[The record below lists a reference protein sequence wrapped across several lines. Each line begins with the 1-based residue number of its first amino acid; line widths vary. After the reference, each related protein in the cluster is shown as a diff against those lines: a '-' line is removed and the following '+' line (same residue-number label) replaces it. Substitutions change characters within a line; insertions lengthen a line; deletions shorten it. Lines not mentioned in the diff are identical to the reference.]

1 MFHKIKS
8 VTPLD
13 GFTLTVKFSEGIT
26 KLYDIKPLFDKIPA
40 FAGLKEHP
48 EEFGCVT
55 VDVGGYG
62 IIWNDDLDLS
72 CDELWENGTVVTT
85 PFDGLMAFSDATELW
100 GLNESTLRKAI
111 AYGKLVDGIDVCKF
125 GKQWV
130 VSIDAMKR
138 EYGSAI
144 R

>member
-48 EEFGCVT
+48 EEFRCVT
-55 VDVGGYG
+55 VSFTGY
-62 IIWNDDLDLS
+62 L
-72 CDELWENGTVVTT
+72 
-85 PFDGLMAFSDATELW
+85 
-100 GLNESTLRKAI
+100 
-111 AYGKLVDGIDVCKF
+111 
-125 GKQWV
+125 
-130 VSIDAMKR
+130 
-138 EYGSAI
+138 
-144 R
+144 